1 MIMETFLQDIRYGVR
16 MLLRSPGF
24 TAVAVISLALGIGAN
39 TAVFSVVNAALLKTL
54 PYRDPQSIVLVW
66 GEDKAAGSSR
76 GQVSATD
83 VADYRARNHVF
94 QEISIYTD
102 FRPVL
107 TGAGEPERIF
117 GAQVGDGFFDVMQV
131 KPLLGRFFTPEEQV
145 DGNDYVAVLGYAL
158 WQKRFAGDPNIVGK
172 TITLSARPYTV
183 IGVLP
188 ADFNSLPRGLLPAP
202 AEFYRPVAEQPD
214 EKERA
219 SRHLRAIARLKPG
232 VTSSRAQAEMDLI
245 ARQLQA
251 EHPDSD
257 ANLGIHL
264 VSLREDLV
272 NPVRPALLMLLGAV
286 VFLLL
291 IACANVG
298 NLLLARSITRYREVA
313 IRAAV
318 GASRA
323 RLIRQFLTESVL
335 LATAGGALGVLTA
348 MWCTSAIASVG
359 SRIVPML
366 GTIEI
371 DGGVLAFAF
380 VISMVTGVVFGSA
393 PALRASRVNLNETL
407 NDGGRTPGAGSTRSP
422 VRSGLVVTEVALAMV
437 LLIAAGLLIKTV
449 GRLNDVNPGFNPR
462 RLVTMNVWLPRAKYP
477 KAEQWNGFYDRLVQR
492 LQALPA
498 VESAGLT
505 SVLPGGDNFDRRTIE
520 IDGQPKPPNELP
532 DVDNYFVTPDYA
544 RTMAIPLISGRSLGA
559 QDSAEAPLAV
569 LVSETMARKFWPN
582 EDALGKRIRF
592 YNSDPAAQ
600 RPWRTVVGVV
610 GDVKQYGLDTSGG
623 IALYVPQ
630 LQQPQSTLT
639 LVVRTRTEPAAMI
652 ETIRRE
658 ILAIDP
664 EQAVFNVAPMD
675 VVLADSISLRR
686 ISMFLLAGF
695 AALALLLAAIGIYG
709 VLAQTV
715 VQRTHEI
722 GIRMALGAQARDVL
736 KLIVRQGMSLTL
748 MGIGAGLGG
757 AFALTRLL
765 ASLLFGVGAT
775 DPMTFLWIPVLLAA
789 VSFFACYLPARR
801 AARLDPIKALART

>member
-1 MIMETFLQDIRYGVR
+1 MDTLLQDIRYGAR

-24 TAVAVISLALGIGAN
+24 AAVAIISLALGIGAN

-66 GEDKAAGSSR
+66 GEDRAAGSSR

-83 VADYRARNHVF
+83 VADYRARNHAF
-94 QEISIYTD
+94 QEISVYSD

-131 KPLLGRFFTPEEQV
+131 KPLLGRFFTADEQV
-145 DGNDYVAVLGYAL
+145 DGKDYVAVLGYAL

-188 ADFNSLPRGLLPAP
+188 ENFHSLPRGLLPAP
-202 AEFYRPVAEQPD
+202 AEFYRPVAEQPND
-214 EKERA
+214 KERA

-232 VTSSRAQAEMDLI
+232 VNLAQAQAEMDLI
-245 ARQLQA
+245 ARQLQV
-251 EHPDSD
+251 EHPDGN
-257 ANLGIHL
+257 ANGGIHL

-272 NPVRPALLMLLGAV
+272 SPARPALIMLLGAV

-318 GASRA
+318 GASRS
-323 RLIRQFLTESVL
+323 RLMRQFLTESLL
-335 LATAGGALGVLTA
+335 LATAGGVLGVIAA
-348 MWCTSAIASVG
+348 MWCTNAISAVG
-359 SRIVPML
+359 SRVIPML
-366 GTIEI
+366 GTVTI
-371 DGGVLAFAF
+371 DGGVLTFAF
-380 VISMVTGVVFGSA
+380 IISVVTGVAFGSA

-422 VRSGLVVTEVALAMV
+422 LRSALVVTEVALAMV

-449 GRLNDVNPGFNPR
+449 VGLNNVNPGFNPQ

-477 KAEQWNGFYDRLVQR
+477 KAEQWNGFYDRLVDR
-492 LQALPA
+492 LQALPG

-505 SVLPGGDNFDRRTIE
+505 SILPGGDNFDRRTIE
-520 IDGQPKPPNELP
+520 IDGQPRPPSELP
-532 DVDNYFVTPDYA
+532 DVDNYFVTPNYIPA
-544 RTMAIPLISGRSLGA
+544 MAIPLRAGRLLGP
-559 QDSAEAPLAV
+559 QDTAEARLAV
-569 LVSETMARKFWPN
+569 LVSEAMAKKFWPN
-582 EDALGKRIRF
+582 EEAVGQRLRF
-592 YNSDPAAQ
+592 YNSDPTAQ
-600 RPWRTVVGVV
+600 RPWRTIVGVV

-652 ETIRRE
+652 ETVRRE
-658 ILAIDP
+658 VLAIDP
-664 EQAVFNVAPMD
+664 EEAVFNVAPMHEI
-675 VVLADSISLRR
+675 LADSISLRR
-686 ISMFLLAGF
+686 VSMFLLAGF
-695 AALALLLAAIGIYG
+695 AGLALLLAAIGIYG

-722 GIRMALGAQARDVL
+722 GIRMALGAQAGDVL

-748 MGIGAGLGG
+748 IGIGAGLAG
-757 AFALTRLL
+757 ALALTRLL

-775 DPMTFLWIPVLLAA
+775 DPMTFVWIPVLLAA

-801 AARLDPIKALART
+801 AARLDPIKALSRT

>member
-1 MIMETFLQDIRYGVR
+1 MDTLLQDIRYGVR
-16 MLLRSPGF
+16 MLFRSPGF
-24 TAVAVISLALGIGAN
+24 TAVAIISLALGIGAN

-83 VADYRARNHVF
+83 VADYRARNHAF
-94 QEISIYTD
+94 QEISVYSD

-131 KPLLGRFFTPEEQV
+131 KPLLGRFFTAEEQV
-145 DGNDYVAVLGYAL
+145 DGKDYVAVLGYAL

-188 ADFNSLPRGLLPAP
+188 ANFHSLPRGLLPAP
-202 AEFYRPVAEQPD
+202 AEFYRPVAEQPN

-232 VTSSRAQAEMDLI
+232 VTLSHAQAEMDLI
-245 ARQLQA
+245 ARQLRA

-257 ANLGIHL
+257 ANAGIHL
-264 VSLREDLV
+264 VTLREDLV
-272 NPVRPALLMLLGAV
+272 SPVRPALLMLLGAV

-318 GASRA
+318 GASRS
-323 RLIRQFLTESVL
+323 RLIRQFLTESLL
-335 LATAGGALGVLTA
+335 LATAGGALGVFVA
-348 MWCTSAIASVG
+348 MWCTSAISVVG
-359 SRIVPML
+359 SRVVPML
-366 GTIEI
+366 GTVEI

-380 VISMVTGVVFGSA
+380 VVSMVTGVAFGSA
-393 PALRASRVNLNETL
+393 PALRASRVNLNESL

-422 VRSGLVVTEVALAMV
+422 LRSALVVTEVALALV

-449 GRLNDVNPGFNPR
+449 VGLNSVNPGFNPQ

-477 KAEQWNGFYDRLVQR
+477 KAEQWNAFYDRLVDR

-505 SVLPGGDNFDRRTIE
+505 SILPAGDNFDRRTIE
-520 IDGQPKPPNELP
+520 IDGQPRPPSELP
-532 DVDNYFVTPDYA
+532 DVDNYFVTPNYV
-544 RTMAIPLISGRSLGA
+544 RTMGIPLVAGRLLGG
-559 QDSAEAPLAV
+559 QDTAEAPLAV
-569 LVSETMARKFWPN
+569 LVSETMAKKFWPN
-582 EDALGKRIRF
+582 EYAVGKRLRF
-592 YNSDPAAQ
+592 YNSDPTAE
-600 RPWRTVVGVV
+600 RPWRTIAGVV

-658 ILAIDP
+658 VLGIDP
-664 EQAVFNVAPMD
+664 EQAVFNVAAMNEI
-675 VVLADSISLRR
+675 LADSISLRR
-686 ISMFLLAGF
+686 VSMFLLAGF
-695 AALALLLAAIGIYG
+695 AGLALLLAAIGIYG

-722 GIRMALGAQARDVL
+722 GIRMALGAQAGDVL
-736 KLIVRQGMSLTL
+736 KLIVRQGMALTL
-748 MGIGAGLGG
+748 IGIGAGLAG

-789 VSFFACYLPARR
+789 VSFLACFIPARR
-801 AARLDPIKALART
+801 AAKLDPIKALSRS

>member
-1 MIMETFLQDIRYGVR
+1 MDTLLHDIRFGVR
-16 MLLRSPGF
+16 MLFKNPGF
-24 TAVAVISLALGIGAN
+24 TAVAIMSLALGIGAN

-94 QEISIYTD
+94 QEISIYSD

-131 KPLLGRFFTPEEQV
+131 KPLLGRFFTAEEQV
-145 DGNDYVAVLGYAL
+145 DGKDYVAVLGYAL

-188 ADFNSLPRGLLPAP
+188 ADFHSLPRGLLPAP
-202 AEFYRPVAEQPD
+202 AEFYRPVAEQPA
-214 EKERA
+214 EKDRA
-219 SRHLRAIARLKPG
+219 SRHLRAVARLKPG
-232 VTSSRAQAEMDLI
+232 VTLSRAQAEMDLI

-251 EHPDSD
+251 EHPESD

-272 NPVRPALLMLLGAV
+272 GPVRPALLMLLGAV
-286 VFLLL
+286 IFLLL

-318 GASRA
+318 GASRS

-335 LATAGGALGVLTA
+335 LASAGGALGVLTA
-348 MWCTSAIASVG
+348 MWCTSAIAAVG
-359 SRIVPML
+359 SRLVPML
-366 GTIEI
+366 GTVEI

-380 VISMVTGVVFGSA
+380 VISMVTGVAFGSA
-393 PALRASRVNLNETL
+393 PAVRASRVNLNETL

-422 VRSGLVVTEVALAMV
+422 LRSALVVTEVALAMV

-449 GRLNDVNPGFNPR
+449 VRLNNVNPGFNPA
-462 RLVTMNVWLPRAKYP
+462 RLATMNVWLPRAKYP

-505 SVLPGGDNFDRRTIE
+505 SVLPAGDNFDRRTIE
-520 IDGQPKPPNELP
+520 IDGQPRPPGELP
-532 DVDNYFVTPDYA
+532 DIDNYFITPDYV
-544 RTMAIPLISGRSLGA
+544 RTMAVPLLRGRLLGA
-559 QDSAEAPLAV
+559 QDTAEAPPAV
-569 LVSETMARKFWPN
+569 LVSEAMAKKFWPN
-582 EDALGKRIRF
+582 EDAVGKRLRF

-600 RPWRTVVGVV
+600 RPWRTIVGVV
-610 GDVKQYGLDTSGG
+610 GDVKQYGLDTAGG

-639 LVVRTRTEPAAMI
+639 LVVRTRTEPAATV

-664 EQAVFNVAPMD
+664 EQAVFNVATMD
-675 VVLADSISLRR
+675 EVLANSISLRR
-686 ISMFLLAGF
+686 VSMFLLAGF

-722 GIRMALGAQARDVL
+722 GIRMALGAQAGDVL

-748 MGIGAGLGG
+748 IGIGAGLAG

-775 DPMTFLWIPVLLAA
+775 DPTTFLWIPVLLAA

>member
-1 MIMETFLQDIRYGVR
+1 MDTLLQDIRYGAR
-16 MLLRSPGF
+16 MLFKSPGF
-24 TAVAVISLALGIGAN
+24 AAVAIISLALGIGAN

-54 PYRDPQSIVLVW
+54 PYHEPQTLVLVW

-94 QEISIYTD
+94 SEMSTYSD

-117 GAQVGDGFFDVMQV
+117 GAQVGDGFFEVMQV
-131 KPLLGRFFTPEEQV
+131 KPLLGRSFTPEEQV
-145 DGNDYVAVLGYAL
+145 DGKDYVAVLGHAL

-172 TITLSARPYTV
+172 TITLSSRPYTV

-188 ADFNSLPRGLLPAP
+188 ADFHSLPRGLLPAP
-202 AEFYRPVAEQPD
+202 AEFYRPVAEQPND
-214 EKERA
+214 KERA

-232 VTSSRAQAEMDLI
+232 VTLSEAQAEMDLI

-264 VSLREDLV
+264 VNLRDDLV
-272 NPVRPALLMLLGAV
+272 SPVRPALLMLLGAV

-323 RLIRQFLTESVL
+323 RLVRQFVTESVL
-335 LATAGGALGVLTA
+335 LAAAGGILGVLTA
-348 MWCTSAIASVG
+348 MWCTSSIQAFG
-359 SRIVPML
+359 SRVVPML
-366 GTIEI
+366 GSVEI

-380 VISMVTGVVFGSA
+380 ALSMVTGVAFGSA

-422 VRSGLVVTEVALAMV
+422 LRSALVVTEVALAMV
-437 LLIAAGLLIKTV
+437 LLISAGLLIKTV
-449 GRLNDVNPGFNPR
+449 VRLNSVNPGFNSQ
-462 RLVTMNVWLPRAKYP
+462 RLVTMNVWLPRAKYT
-477 KAEQWNGFYDRLVQR
+477 KAEQWNGFFDRLVQR
-492 LQALPA
+492 LEALPT

-505 SVLPGGDNFDRRTIE
+505 SILPAGDNFDRRTIE
-520 IDGQPKPPNELP
+520 IEGQPRRPSELP
-532 DVDNYFVTPDYA
+532 DIDNYFVTPDYV
-544 RTMAIPLISGRSLGA
+544 RTMAIPLVRGRALNG
-559 QDSAEAPLAV
+559 QDTADAPLAV
-569 LVSETMARKFWPN
+569 LISESMAKKFWPN
-582 EDALGKRIRF
+582 DDAVGKRVRF
-592 YNSDPAAQ
+592 YNSDPTAQ
-600 RPWRTVVGVV
+600 RPWRTIVGVV

-630 LQQPQSTLT
+630 LQQPQTTMT
-639 LVVRTRTEPAAMI
+639 LVVRTQTEPAAMI
-652 ETIRRE
+652 ESIRRE

-664 EQAVFNVAPMD
+664 EQAVFNVATMEE
-675 VVLADSISLRR
+675 VLASSIALRR

-695 AALALLLAAIGIYG
+695 AGLALLLAAIGIYG
-709 VLAQTV
+709 VLAQAV

-736 KLIVRQGMSLTL
+736 KLIIRQGMSLTAI
-748 MGIGAGLGG
+748 GIAVGLAG

-775 DPMTFLWIPVLLAA
+775 DPMTFVWIPILLAA

>member
-1 MIMETFLQDIRYGVR
+1 MDTLFQDIRYGVR
-16 MLLRSPGF
+16 MLFKSPGI

-39 TAVFSVVNAALLKTL
+39 TAVFSVVNAALLEAL

-83 VADYRARNHVF
+83 VADYRARSHVF
-94 QEISIYTD
+94 DEISIYSD

-131 KPLLGRFFTPEEQV
+131 QPLLGRFFTPEEQV
-145 DGNDYVAVLGYAL
+145 DGKDYVALLGYAL

-188 ADFNSLPRGLLPAP
+188 ADFHSLPGGLLPAP
-202 AEFYRPVAEQPD
+202 AEFYRPVAEQPN
-214 EKERA
+214 EKERV

-232 VTSSRAQAEMDLI
+232 VTLSRAQAEMNLI

-251 EHPDSD
+251 EHPESD
-257 ANLGIHL
+257 ANAGIHL

-272 NPVRPALLMLLGAV
+272 SPVRPALLMLLGAV

-323 RLIRQFLTESVL
+323 RLIRQFLTESIL
-335 LATAGGALGVLTA
+335 LATAGGALGVLIA
-348 MWCTSAIASVG
+348 VWCTSTISTVG

-366 GTIEI
+366 GIVEI

-380 VISMVTGVVFGSA
+380 VISMVTGVAFGSA

-422 VRSGLVVTEVALAMV
+422 LRSALVVTEVALAMV

-449 GRLNDVNPGFNPR
+449 IRLNDVNPGFNPQ

-505 SVLPGGDNFDRRTIE
+505 SILPGGDNFDRRTIE
-520 IDGQPKPPNELP
+520 IEGQLRPPAELP
-532 DVDNYFVTPDYA
+532 DVDNYFVTPDYV
-544 RTMAIPLISGRSLGA
+544 RTMAIPLVRGRPLGA
-559 QDSAEAPLAV
+559 QDTAEAPLAV
-569 LVSETMARKFWPN
+569 LVSETMAKKFWPN
-582 EDALGKRIRF
+582 EDVVGKRLRF
-592 YNSDPAAQ
+592 YNSDPTAQ
-600 RPWRTVVGVV
+600 RPWRTIAGVV

-639 LVVRTRTEPAAMI
+639 LVVRIRTEPTAMV

-675 VVLADSISLRR
+675 EVLANSISLRR
-686 ISMFLLAGF
+686 VSMFLLAGF
-695 AALALLLAAIGIYG
+695 AGLALLLAAIGIYG

-748 MGIGAGLGG
+748 IGIGAGLAG

-775 DPMTFLWIPVLLAA
+775 DPMTFLWIPVLLAG

>member
-1 MIMETFLQDIRYGVR
+1 MDTLLQDIRYGAR
-16 MLLRSPGF
+16 MLLRNPGF
-24 TAVAVISLALGIGAN
+24 TAVAIISLALGIGAN

-54 PYRDPQSIVLVW
+54 PYPEPQSLVLVW

-94 QEISIYTD
+94 SEISTYSD

-117 GAQVGDGFFDVMQV
+117 GAQVGDGFFEVMQV
-131 KPLLGRFFTPEEQV
+131 KPFLGRFFIQEEQV
-145 DGNDYVAVLGYAL
+145 DGKDYVAVLTYSL
-158 WQKRFAGDPNIVGK
+158 WQKRFAGDPNIVGR

-188 ADFNSLPRGLLPAP
+188 ANFHSLPRGLLPAP
-202 AEFYRPVAEQPD
+202 AEFYRPIAEQPN

-232 VTSSRAQAEMDLI
+232 VTLSSAQAEMNLM
-245 ARQLQA
+245 ARQLEA
-251 EHPDSD
+251 EHPGND

-264 VSLREDLV
+264 VSLRDDLV
-272 NPVRPALLMLLGAV
+272 NPARPALLMLLGAV

-298 NLLLARSITRYREVA
+298 NLLLARSIARYREVA

-318 GASRA
+318 GASRT
-323 RLIRQFLTESVL
+323 RLVRQFLTESIL
-335 LATAGGALGVLTA
+335 LSAAGGALGVLTA
-348 MWCTSAIASVG
+348 VWCTSGIEAVG
-359 SRIVPML
+359 SRLVPML

-371 DGGVLAFAF
+371 DSGVLTFAF
-380 VISMVTGVVFGSA
+380 VLSVITGVAFGSA

-407 NDGGRTPGAGSTRSP
+407 NDGGRTPGAGAVRSP
-422 VRSGLVVTEVALAMV
+422 LRSALIVTEVALAMV

-449 GRLNDVNPGFNPR
+449 DRLNHVNPGFSPQ

-477 KAEQWNGFYDRLVQR
+477 KAEQWNGFYERLVER
-492 LQALPA
+492 VEALPA
-498 VESAGLT
+498 VEAAGLT
-505 SVLPGGDNFDRRTIE
+505 SVLPAGDNFDRRTIE
-520 IDGQPKPPNELP
+520 IEGQPRPPGEMP
-532 DVDNYFVTPDYA
+532 DIDNYFVTPGYIRA
-544 RTMAIPLISGRSLGA
+544 MAIPLVRGRALNA
-559 QDSAEAPLAV
+559 QDTADAPFAV
-569 LVSETMARKFWPN
+569 LISEATAKKFWPN
-582 EDALGKRIRF
+582 EDAVGKRVRF
-592 YNSDPAAQ
+592 YNSDPTAP
-600 RPWRTVVGVV
+600 RPWRTIVGVV
-610 GDVKQYGLDTSGG
+610 GDVKQYGLDSSGG

-639 LVVRTRTEPAAMI
+639 LVVRTRTEPSAMI
-652 ETIRRE
+652 DTIRRE
-658 ILAIDP
+658 VLGIDP
-664 EQAVFNVAPMD
+664 EQAVFNVATMEE
-675 VVLADSISLRR
+675 VLASSMALRR
-686 ISMFLLAGF
+686 VSMFLLAGF
-695 AALALLLAAIGIYG
+695 AGLALLLAAIGIYG
-709 VLAQTV
+709 VLAQIV

-736 KLIVRQGMSLTL
+736 KLIVSHGMALTIG
-748 MGIGAGLGG
+748 GIGLGLLG

-775 DPMTFLWIPVLLAA
+775 DPATFLWIPLLLAA
-789 VSFFACYLPARR
+789 VSFFSCYLPARR

>member
-1 MIMETFLQDIRYGVR
+1 MDTLLQDIRFGAR
-16 MLLRSPGF
+16 MLLKSPGF
-24 TAVAVISLALGIGAN
+24 TAVAIVSLALGIGAN
-39 TAVFSVVNAALLKTL
+39 TAVFSVVNAALLKAL
-54 PYRDPQSIVLVW
+54 PYHEPQTLVLVW
-66 GEDKAAGSSR
+66 GEDKAAGNSR

-94 QEISIYTD
+94 TEISTYTD

-131 KPLLGRFFTPEEQV
+131 KPLIGRFFTPQEQV
-145 DGNDYVAVLGYAL
+145 DGKDYVTVLTYAL

-188 ADFNSLPRGLLPAP
+188 ATFHSLPRGLLPAP
-202 AEFYRPVAEQPD
+202 AEFYRPVAEQPS
-214 EKERA
+214 ESERA

-232 VTSSRAQAEMDLI
+232 VTLSRAQAEMELI

-251 EHPDSD
+251 EHPESD
-257 ANLGIHL
+257 ANAGIHL
-264 VSLREDLV
+264 VTLRDDLV
-272 NPVRPALLMLLGAV
+272 SPARPALVMLLGAV

-298 NLLLARSITRYREVA
+298 NLLLARSIARYREVA

-323 RLIRQFLTESVL
+323 RLVRQFMTESVL
-335 LATAGGALGVLTA
+335 LAAAGGTLGVLTA
-348 MWCTSAIASVG
+348 MWCTSALEAVG
-359 SRIVPML
+359 SRLVPML

-380 VISMVTGVVFGSA
+380 VLSMITGVAFGSA

-422 VRSGLVVTEVALAMV
+422 LRSALVVTEVALAMV

-449 GRLNDVNPGFNPR
+449 VQLNSVNPGFNPR
-462 RLVTMNVWLPRAKYP
+462 RLVTMDVWLPRAKYP

-505 SVLPGGDNFDRRTIE
+505 SVLPAGDNFDRRTIE
-520 IDGQPKPPNELP
+520 IEGQPRPPSELP
-532 DVDNYFVTPDYA
+532 DIDNYFVTPDYTRA
-544 RTMAIPLISGRSLGA
+544 MAIPVVRGRALNAQDTADAPPAVLIS
-559 QDSAEAPLAV
+559 EA
-569 LVSETMARKFWPN
+569 MAKKFWPN
-582 EDALGKRIRF
+582 EDAVGKRVRF
-592 YNSDPAAQ
+592 YNSAPAAQ

-630 LQQPQSTLT
+630 LQEPQSTLT
-639 LVVRTRTEPAAMI
+639 LVVRTRTEPAAMV

-664 EQAVFNVAPMD
+664 EQAVFNVATMEE
-675 VVLADSISLRR
+675 VLASSIALRR

-709 VLAQTV
+709 VLAQAV

-736 KLIVRQGMSLTL
+736 RLIVSQGMTLTIA
-748 MGIGAGLGG
+748 GIAVGLLGS
-757 AFALTRLL
+757 FALTRLL
-765 ASLLFGVGAT
+765 ASLLFGVSAT
-775 DPMTFLWIPVLLAA
+775 DPATFLWIALLLAA